1 MGFSMFKNK
10 MIIYLAVIFCLIM
23 VTLPEITA
31 DASKA
36 AISLWLNAVVPTL
49 FPFIIMANFI
59 QRTGIVRRMPMG
71 IYPFVMA
78 LLSGYPMGARITADA
93 YRSGYIDQQNLPRIL
108 SYSMITG
115 PAFLIGA
122 VGVNFFHS
130 QMSGYILAVSHYSG
144 ALLNSL
150 FYGGIFI
157 NNPSIPRG
165 SCRLGDSYGEY
176 LTDSILDGFKTIG
189 IILAYIMM
197 FMIGTDLLQ
206 FSGFFRLI
214 EGDYTAALLK
224 GMLEMTVGCNAL
236 SSCQCSMMTKLVLS
250 SFLIS
255 FGAFSV
261 MGQTM
266 SMLKGCPIQLTQLIK
281 MKLTH
286 GIISGIL
293 AFTICAFVV

>member
-10 MIIYLAVIFCLIM
+10 MIIFLAVFFCLTM
-23 VTLPEITA
+23 VIFPEITTE
-31 DASKA
+31 ASKS

-71 IYPFVMA
+71 IYPLVMA
-78 LLSGYPMGARITADA
+78 LLSGYPMGARITAEA
-93 YRSGYIDQQNLPRIL
+93 YRSGYIDEQNLPRIL

-130 QMSGYILAVSHYSG
+130 QMSGYILAVSHYAG

-150 FYGGIFI
+150 FYGGLFI
-157 NNPSIPRG
+157 QNPSPPIG
-165 SCRLGDSYGEY
+165 SWRLGDSYGEY

-206 FSGFFRLI
+206 FSGFFRLM
-214 EGDYTAALLK
+214 EQDYMASLLK
-224 GMLEMTVGCNAL
+224 GMLEMTVGCDGL
-236 SSCQCSMMTKLVLS
+236 SRCQCSAMTKLVLS

-255 FGAFSV
+255 FGGFSV
-261 MGQTM
+261 IGQTV
-266 SMLKGCPIQLTQLIK
+266 SMLKGCPIKLTQLIK

-286 GIISGIL
+286 GIISAIL
-293 AFTICAFVV
+293 TFTIHAFVV

>member
-1 MGFSMFKNK
+1 MGLSMFKNK
-10 MIIYLAVIFCLIM
+10 MIIFLAVFFCLTM
-23 VTLPEITA
+23 VIFPEITA
-31 DASKA
+31 DASKHA
-36 AISLWLNAVVPTL
+36 VSLWLNAVVPTL

-78 LLSGYPMGARITADA
+78 ILSGYPMGARITADA
-93 YRSGYIDQQNLPRIL
+93 YRWGYIDEQKLIRIL

-122 VGVNFFHS
+122 VGMTFFHS
-130 QMSGYILAVSHYSG
+130 QTSGYILAVSHYTG

-150 FYGGIFI
+150 FYGGIFVKKTQ
-157 NNPSIPRG
+157 PEADRRRSE
-165 SCRLGDSYGEY
+165 DSYGEY

-206 FSGFFRLI
+206 FSGFFRML
-214 EGDYTAALLK
+214 EQDYMESLLK
-224 GMLEMTVGCNAL
+224 GMLEMTVGCDAL
-236 SSCQCSMMTKLVLS
+236 SRCQCPVITKLVLS
-250 SFLIS
+250 SFLTS
-255 FGAFSV
+255 FGGFSV

-266 SMLKGCPIQLTQLIK
+266 SMMKGCPIKLRQLIK
-281 MKLTH
+281 MKLSH
-286 GIISGIL
+286 GIISAIL
-293 AFTICAFVV
+293 TFTIYAFVV

>member
-10 MIIYLAVIFCLIM
+10 IMIYLAVIFCLIM

-59 QRTGIVRRMPMG
+59 QRIGIIKRIPMG
-71 IYPFVMA
+71 IYPFLMA
-78 LLSGYPMGARITADA
+78 LLSGYPMGARITADG
-93 YRSGYIDQQNLPRIL
+93 YRSGYIDEHNLPCIL

-115 PAFLIGA
+115 PAFLVGA
-122 VGVNFFHS
+122 VGLSFFHS
-130 QMSGYILAVSHYSG
+130 QTSGYILAVSHYVG
-144 ALLNSL
+144 ALLNGL
-150 FYGGIFI
+150 LYGGFYR
-157 NNPSIPRG
+157 NNSYIPAVKQGFDER
-165 SCRLGDSYGEY
+165 YGEY

-197 FMIGTDLLQ
+197 FMIGTNLLQ
-206 FSGFFRLI
+206 FSGLFRLM
-214 EGDYTAALLK
+214 ERDYIAALLK

-236 SSCQCSMMTKLVLS
+236 SSCQCDLVTKLVLS
-250 SFLIS
+250 SFLVS
-255 FGAFSV
+255 FGGFSI

-266 SMLKGCPIQLTQLIK
+266 SMLKGCPIKFHQVMK
-281 MKLTH
+281 MKVTH

-293 AFTICAFVV
+293 TFTIMAFVV